1 MNFFND
7 IIQPQ
12 IATATSIIHYPELNR
27 FEFVDNNGK
36 VLLSLYTEKNSQQL
50 AIKYGLNTEAKK
62 INRYYKYIT
71 ILKIEL

>member
-1 MNFFND
+1 MNFFKD

-12 IATATSIIHYPELNR
+12 IATATNIIHYPELNR
-27 FEFVDNNGK
+27 FEFVSNGK
-36 VLLSLYTEKNSQQL
+36 VLLSLYTEKNSQEL